1 MCSIALLQSMVF
13 MLQILLKLFLTILDS
28 CLTSMLRNPNPYI
41 SSFAGSS
48 NVSDK
53 NPVDSGLDEHNVN
66 SANFGGYFDK
76 SDNYKWYLNES
87 STRSEKSQL
96 DIYLE
101 EPELEL
107 NKIGCKN
114 DEDDEDDV
122 SSIAF

>member
-1 MCSIALLQSMVF
+1 MGLMSMKVLSNVKSLPLQ
-13 MLQILLKLFLTILDS
+13 
-28 CLTSMLRNPNPYI
+28 RNPNPYI

-107 NKIGCKN
+107 N
-114 DEDDEDDV
+114 
-122 SSIAF
+122 S